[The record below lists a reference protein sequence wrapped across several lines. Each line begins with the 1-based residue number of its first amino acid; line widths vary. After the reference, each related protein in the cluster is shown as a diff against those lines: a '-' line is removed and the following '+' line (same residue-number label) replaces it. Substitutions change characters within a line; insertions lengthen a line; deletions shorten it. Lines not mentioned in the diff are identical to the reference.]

1 MAVVTDEMIQGCVW
15 TSSDP
20 SSEEQMDLDVSKS
33 VRPVSTVMTSNVGE
47 VSAGANDDS
56 TQGLPLLE
64 VPSKPSFRNMVRE
77 ALPQRSED
85 DIYDPWMQA
94 KRRRRQ
100 GTTNRLDSREKS
112 VRHSIVGFHF
122 GVLNSLEEL
131 SLVEKLPHQVAPSSG
146 EIMATVMQEE
156 VMHTA
161 AVIPQTNDVVG
172 SNLETNEGTNMV
184 AARDKVVAA
193 PTTLQVDKHNVA

>member
-64 VPSKPSFRNMVRE
+64 VPSKPSFRNM
-77 ALPQRSED
+77 
-85 DIYDPWMQA
+85 
-94 KRRRRQ
+94 
-100 GTTNRLDSREKS
+100 
-112 VRHSIVGFHF
+112 
-122 GVLNSLEEL
+122 EL